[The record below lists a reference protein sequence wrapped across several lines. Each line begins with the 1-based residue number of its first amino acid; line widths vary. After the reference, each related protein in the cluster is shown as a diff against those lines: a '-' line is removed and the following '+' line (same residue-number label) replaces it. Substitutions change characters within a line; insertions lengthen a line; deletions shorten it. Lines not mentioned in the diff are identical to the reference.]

1 MQKSAKRLVTIIVG
15 IVGCIIV
22 LPLLFIIGVMVWEGN
37 TPDPLPPTIKHG
49 EFPFELKYEMNG
61 KTYDV
66 SDTVVCDF
74 DYVGVNGGGFGK
86 IRWWKEHLKS
96 GTRRI
101 TILSDNNVRSI
112 IKPDRIDSKIEIYYN
127 YGSATYFM
135 GDPRGSTSEKPQ
147 IEYIE
152 TYSKSPKATVVDATP
167 LTAEQLQKN
176 FGIKII
182 SYSYSPPI
190 KNTFK

>member
-1 MQKSAKRLVTIIVG
+1 MQKSANRLIAKIAG
-15 IVGCIIV
+15 IFV
-22 LPLLFIIGVMVWEGN
+22 LPPLLIIGLIIWAGN
-37 TPDPLPPTIKHG
+37 ILDPLPPTIKHG

-61 KTYDV
+61 KKYDV

-74 DYVGVNGGGFGK
+74 SNISTDAGGFGK
-86 IRWWKEHLKS
+86 IRRWNEHLKS

-101 TILSDNNVRSI
+101 TILSDINIRSI
-112 IKPDRIDSKIEIYYN
+112 IKPDRIDSEIEIYYN

-135 GDPRGSTSEKPQ
+135 GDPDGSVSEKPQ

-152 TYSKSPKATVVDATP
+152 TYSERPNVIVTDATP
-167 LTAEQLQKN
+167 LSAEQLQTN

-182 SYSYSPPI
+182 NYSDSPPI

>member
-1 MQKSAKRLVTIIVG
+1 MQKSTKRLIAIIVG
-15 IVGCIIV
+15 IFV
-22 LPLLFIIGVMVWEGN
+22 LPPLFVVGLIVWAGN
-37 TPDPLPPTIKHG
+37 IPDPLPPTIKHG

-74 DYVGVNGGGFGK
+74 SNISVNGGGFGK
-86 IRWWKEHLKS
+86 IRWWKEQLKS

-101 TILSDNNVRSI
+101 TILSENNVRSI
-112 IKPDRIDSKIEIYYN
+112 IKPDRIDSKIEIFYN

-135 GDPRGSTSEKPQ
+135 GDPRGSVSEKPQ

-152 TYSKSPKATVVDATP
+152 TYSERPNVIVNNATP
-167 LTAEQLQKN
+167 LTAEQLQTN

-182 SYSYSPPI
+182 NYNHSPPI